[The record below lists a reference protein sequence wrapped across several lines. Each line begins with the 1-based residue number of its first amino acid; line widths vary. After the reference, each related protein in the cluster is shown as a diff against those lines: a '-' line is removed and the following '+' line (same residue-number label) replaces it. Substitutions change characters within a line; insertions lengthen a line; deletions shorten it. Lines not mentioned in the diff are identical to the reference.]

1 MSDHYVRF
9 NYECAH
15 MFKWYHY
22 LHHVVW
28 TMTMPDLMMNEHTCI
43 TETTAY
49 SRVYVRSLCH
59 IYWWMNTHGLLIP
72 LLTQCCMSD
81 SMMNVGTYFTD
92 STTYTML
99 HVRSLRE
106 IQW

>member
-1 MSDHYVRF
+1 
-9 NYECAH
+9 
-15 MFKWYHY
+15 
-22 LHHVVW
+22 
-28 TMTMPDLMMNEHTCI
+28 MPDLMMNVHTFI

-59 IYWWMNTHGLLIP
+59 IYCKMSTHVLLIP

-81 SMMNVGTYFTD
+81 SMMNVDTYFTD

-99 HVRSLRE
+99 HVRSLRV
-106 IQW
+106 IQ